1 MNSKPLLPL
10 YLEKINIDTRK
21 YQYMLLE
28 ESLSYCKFIIYKA
41 DFILKELHYFA
52 AMNSEKLVSLVLTDW
67 NSYLH
72 VYEDS

>member
-1 MNSKPLLPL
+1 
-10 YLEKINIDTRK
+10 
-21 YQYMLLE
+21 MLLE

-52 AMNSEKLVSLVLTDW
+52 AMNSEKLVSLVLTDL